1 MSSKDGLIKELD
13 ITEYNLCKFFC
24 NYFFRN
30 KVDFLAKVLERTM
43 GNLKNKS
50 YFTWVEKK
58 TQSNI
63 TLTLSNLRNEL
74 YSPFVTDFSNLQ

>member
-1 MSSKDGLIKELD
+1 M
-13 ITEYNLCKFFC
+13 
-24 NYFFRN
+24 
-30 KVDFLAKVLERTM
+30 DFLAKVLERTM
-43 GNLKNKS
+43 GGNLKNKS

-63 TLTLSNLRNEL
+63 TLTSSNLRNEL

>member
-1 MSSKDGLIKELD
+1 MIKELD
-13 ITEYNLCKFFC
+13 ITEYNFCTFFC

-43 GNLKNKS
+43 GNLKNKT

-58 TQSNI
+58 TQSNT
-63 TLTLSNLRNEL
+63 TLTFINLRNEL

>member
-13 ITEYNLCKFFC
+13 ITEYNFCTFFC
-24 NYFFRN
+24 NYFFLN

-43 GNLKNKS
+43 GNLKNKT

>member
-1 MSSKDGLIKELD
+1 M
-13 ITEYNLCKFFC
+13 
-24 NYFFRN
+24 
-30 KVDFLAKVLERTM
+30 DFLAKVLERTM
-43 GNLKNKS
+43 GNLKNKT

-58 TQSNI
+58 TQGNI

>member
-1 MSSKDGLIKELD
+1 M
-13 ITEYNLCKFFC
+13 
-24 NYFFRN
+24 
-30 KVDFLAKVLERTM
+30 DFLAKVLERTM

-50 YFTWVEKK
+50 YFTWFEKK